1 MNRKKKESSR
11 IIVKNKMVR
20 SKEDELMRCESA
32 LDFVNFARKNGAIV
46 RKKNHYFIDFGN
58 GVSTT
63 LSCTPRRNIVLH
75 KTRKIF
81 REVYNIG

>member
-1 MNRKKKESSR
+1 M
-11 IIVKNKMVR
+11 VK
-20 SKEDELMRCESA
+20 SKEEELMSCVSA
-32 LDFVNFARKNGAIV
+32 LDFVNFAMKNGATI
-46 RKKNHYFIDFGN
+46 RKKNHYFINFGN
-58 GVSTT
+58 GRSTT

>member
-1 MNRKKKESSR
+1 MWCDKEVVKR
-11 IIVKNKMVR
+11 IIKMVKT
-20 SKEDELMRCESA
+20 KEEELMRCESA
-32 LDFVNFARKNGAIV
+32 LDFVNFARKNGATI

-58 GVSTT
+58 GVCTT

-81 REVYNIG
+81 REVYKIG